1 MSQKKAQIEIKAGYI
16 ATGKQFVGFSLRQKR
31 ISSTATI
38 VAEDD
43 PYYLQNLYTN
53 LFFQVLVTLAEN
65 ASKFC
70 PHN

>member
-38 VAEDD
+38 VAEMILTI
-43 PYYLQNLYTN
+43 YKTYTQIY
-53 LFFQVLVTLAEN
+53 FFN
-65 ASKFC
+65 F
-70 PHN
+70 

>member
-38 VAEDD
+38 VAEND
-43 PYYLQNLYTN
+43 PYYL
-53 LFFQVLVTLAEN
+53 
-65 ASKFC
+65 
-70 PHN
+70 